1 MTKTQKGQA
10 KMPAIRNFVA
20 KNQWQRGGVH
30 DKSNK
35 AKRQKSKQELR
46 RAIRIKSDADFFMGA
61 IKLSVFHC
69 SLSLS
74 GLTRQSFMWQN

>member
-1 MTKTQKGQA
+1 MTKTKKGQA

-30 DKSNK
+30 DKPNK

-46 RAIRIKSDADFFMGA
+46 RAIRIKSDADFFMGG
-61 IKLSVFHC
+61 LSVFR
-69 SLSLS
+69 LSV
-74 GLTRQSFMWQN
+74 